1 MSTTIAIAG
10 KGGTGKTSI
19 SALLTNILSKKGVVL
34 AIDGDPSS
42 NLSIAL
48 GLPLE
53 CTVGRIREDM
63 TVSVQKGTYDNSI
76 AKPDY
81 LQMKVLE
88 CLVETEKIDLL
99 AMGRP
104 EGPGC
109 YCAANNMLR
118 VAIDRIGENYDYV
131 VIDCEAGMEHV
142 SRQTTRDIDILL
154 LVSDSSVKGLITASH
169 MKDLIGELRTNVG
182 KIGLVLNRVKPDLLP
197 EGKEII
203 DKARLELIA
212 SIPEDVNMVEVDGRG
227 LPLTNLPLDS
237 SLYKGVLQIAQKLEL
252 V

>member
-1 MSTTIAIAG
+1 MNTTIAIAG

-19 SALLTNILSKKGVVL
+19 SALLVNILSKKGVVL

-63 TVSVQKGTYDNSI
+63 TISVQKGTYNDSI
-76 AKPDY
+76 AKPDF

-88 CLVETEKIDLL
+88 CLVESEKVDLL

-118 VAIDRIGENYDYV
+118 VAIDRIGENYEYV
-131 VIDCEAGMEHV
+131 IIDCEAGMEHV
-142 SRQTTRDIDILL
+142 SRQTTRDIDILI
-154 LVSDSSVKGLITASH
+154 LVSDSSVKGLITASN

-182 KIGLVLNRVKPDLLP
+182 KIGLVLNRVKSDLLP
-197 EGKEII
+197 EGKDII
-203 DKARLELIA
+203 DKAGLELVA
-212 SIPEDVNMVEVDGRG
+212 TIPADPNMAEVDGRG
-227 LPLTNLPLDS
+227 LPLSQLPTDS
-237 SLYKGVLQIAQKLEL
+237 PLYRGVQDIASKLEL
-252 V
+252 I

>member
-19 SALLTNILSKKGVVL
+19 SALLVNILSKKGVVL

-63 TVSVQKGTYDNSI
+63 TLSVQKGTYDNSI
-76 AKPDY
+76 SKPDY

-88 CLVETEKIDLL
+88 CLVETEYIDLL

-118 VAIDRIGENYDYV
+118 VAIDKIGNNYDYV

-142 SRQTTRDIDILL
+142 SRQTTRDIDVLL
-154 LVSDSSVKGLITASH
+154 LVSDSSIKGLITASH

-182 KIGLVLNRVKPDLLP
+182 RIGLVLNRVKSDLQQ
-197 EGKEII
+197 EGKEVI
-203 DKARLELIA
+203 DKSGLDLIVT
-212 SIPEDVNMVEVDGRG
+212 IPEDLNMAEVDGRG
-227 LPLTNLPLDS
+227 LPLSQLPTDS
-237 SLYKGVLQIAQKLEL
+237 ALYQGVSDITTKLKL
-252 V
+252 I

>member
-10 KGGTGKTSI
+10 KGGTGKTSV
-19 SALLTNILSKKGVVL
+19 SALLTNILSQKGVVL

-81 LQMKVLE
+81 LQMRVLE

-131 VIDCEAGMEHV
+131 IIDCEAGMEHV

-182 KIGLVLNRVKPDLLP
+182 KICLVLNRVKSDLMP
-197 EGKEII
+197 EGQEII
-203 DKARLELIA
+203 DKAGLDLIATIPEDQNMAEVDGKGLPLSQLPADSPLYQGVHDIASKLELI
-212 SIPEDVNMVEVDGRG
+212 
-227 LPLTNLPLDS
+227 
-237 SLYKGVLQIAQKLEL
+237 
-252 V
+252 

>member
-1 MSTTIAIAG
+1 MSKTIAIAG

-88 CLVETEKIDLL
+88 CLIETEKIDLL

-142 SRQTTRDIDILL
+142 SRQTTRDIDILI
-154 LVSDSSVKGLITASH
+154 LVTDSSVKGLITASN
-169 MKDLIGELRTNVG
+169 MKDLIEELRTNVG
-182 KIGLVLNRVKPDLLP
+182 KVCLVLNRAKSGLQP
-197 EGKEII
+197 EGQKII
-203 DKARLELIA
+203 DESGLELIA
-212 SIPEDVNMVEVDGRG
+212 TIPEDPNMAEVDGKG
-227 LPLTNLPLDS
+227 LPLSELPTDS
-237 SLYKGVLQIAQKLEL
+237 PLFEGVYKIAAKLEL

>member
-1 MSTTIAIAG
+1 MSKTIAIAG
-10 KGGTGKTSI
+10 KGGTGKTSV
-19 SALLTNILSKKGVVL
+19 SALLINILSVKGAVL

-81 LQMKVLE
+81 LQMKVME

-182 KIGLVLNRVKPDLLP
+182 RICLVLNRAKSELLP
-197 EGKEII
+197 EGKQII
-203 DKARLELIA
+203 DKAGLELITT
-212 SIPEDVNMVEVDGRG
+212 IPEDVNMAEVDGRG
-227 LPLTNLPLDS
+227 LPISRLQKDS
-237 SLYKGVLQIAQKLEL
+237 PIYLGVLDIATKLEL
-252 V
+252 I

>member
-88 CLVETEKIDLL
+88 CLIETEKIDLL

-142 SRQTTRDIDILL
+142 SRQTTRDIDILI
-154 LVSDSSVKGLITASH
+154 LVTDSSVKGLITASN
-169 MKDLIGELRTNVG
+169 MKDLIEELRTNVD
-182 KIGLVLNRVKPDLLP
+182 KVCLVLNRAKSGLQP
-197 EGKEII
+197 EGQKII
-203 DKARLELIA
+203 DESGLELIA
-212 SIPEDVNMVEVDGRG
+212 TIPEDVNMAEVDGRG
-227 LPLTNLPLDS
+227 LPLSQLPMDS
-237 SLYKGVLQIAQKLEL
+237 PLYQGVQDIAIKLEL

>member
-1 MSTTIAIAG
+1 MSKTIAIAG

-19 SALLTNILSKKGVVL
+19 SALLINILSRSGVVL

-48 GLPLE
+48 GLPME

-63 TVSVQKGTYDNSI
+63 TIAVQKGTYDSSI

-81 LQMKVLE
+81 LQMKVME
-88 CLVETEKIDLL
+88 CLVESDSIDLL

-131 VIDCEAGMEHV
+131 VIDCEAGMEHI
-142 SRQTTRDIDILL
+142 SRQTTRDIDVLI
-154 LVSDSSVKGLITASH
+154 LVSDSSVKGLITAKH

-182 KIGLVLNRVKPDLLP
+182 RIALVVNRVKSHILP

-203 DKARLELIA
+203 NKSNLDLIA
-212 SIPEDVNMVEVDGRG
+212 EIPEDVNMIEVDGRG
-227 LPLTNLPLDS
+227 LPLGRLPEDS
-237 SLYKGVLQIAQKLEL
+237 ILRAGVEEIAKKLEL
-252 V
+252 I